1 MCLGLKSV
9 TLSKDR
15 SLRIYGN
22 RMILFGRER
31 GWVEEKDGENC
42 IMRSQTLI

>member
-9 TLSKDR
+9 TLSKYH

-22 RMILFGRER
+22 RMILFGRKR
-31 GWVEEKDGENC
+31 GEGVEWRRRMVR
-42 IMRSQTLI
+42 IA